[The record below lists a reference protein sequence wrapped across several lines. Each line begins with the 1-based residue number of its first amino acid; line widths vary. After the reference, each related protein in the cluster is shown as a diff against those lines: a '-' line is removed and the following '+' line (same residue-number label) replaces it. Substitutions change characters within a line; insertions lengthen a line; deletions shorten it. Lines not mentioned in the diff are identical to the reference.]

1 LTDSKG
7 LRVLHI
13 ITGLATG
20 GAEMMLLK
28 LLESTATAVDSKV
41 VVLMRRGALSG
52 KVESLGVDVEYLD
65 VGQGRL
71 PNPGTVLR
79 MLSMSRQFS
88 PDVIQ
93 GWMYHGNLAAW
104 LVSRFASRQVKLFWN
119 IRQTLYD
126 LACERRL
133 TRWLIGL
140 SRCLSSAPDKIVYNS
155 ALSAHQHEAIGY
167 PQRARVVIPN
177 GFNLQGFKPD
187 ESTRDAVRLEFG
199 LDPAAPLVIHVAR
212 YHPMKDHRNLLTTAK
227 QVLEG
232 VSGVKFLLVGHGVSK
247 ENEDLNRLCQD
258 TGLRNTVILAGERFD
273 LPQLMAAADVAVL
286 SSAWGE
292 GFPNVVGEAMACGT
306 PCVVTDV
313 GDSTWV
319 VGECGRV
326 VPPCDAD
333 ALSKAIVA
341 LLSDNNL
348 RKDLGYKARQRIQDL
363 FSIEKVSK
371 TYLDLYQ
378 GKLV

>member
-1 LTDSKG
+1 
-7 LRVLHI
+7 
-13 ITGLATG
+13 
-20 GAEMMLLK
+20 MLYK
-28 LLESTATAVDSKV
+28 LLAATASTIHSKV
-41 VVLMRRGALSG
+41 VVLMNRGVLSEKLDALG
-52 KVESLGVDVEYLD
+52 IDVEYL
-65 VGQGRL
+65 GMKQGKL
-71 PNPGTVLR
+71 PNPQAVFR
-79 MLSMSRQFS
+79 MISITRQFT
-88 PDVIQ
+88 PDAIQ

-104 LVSRFASRQVKLFWN
+104 LVSRFSGRQVKLFWN

-133 TRWLIGL
+133 TRCLIGL

-167 PQRARVVIPN
+167 PQRSRVVIPN
-177 GFNLQGFKPD
+177 GFNLQDFKPD

-212 YHPMKDHRNLLTTAK
+212 YHLMKDHRNLLDAAK

-232 VSGVKFLLVGHGVSK
+232 VSGIRFLLVGRGVTK
-247 ENEDLNRLCQD
+247 ENEDLKSLCQNL
-258 TGLRNTVILAGERFD
+258 GLRNNAILIGERFD
-273 LPQLMAAADVAVL
+273 LPRLMSAADIVVL

-313 GDSTWV
+313 GDSAWV
-319 VGECGRV
+319 VGECGRI

-333 ALSKAIVA
+333 ALSKTIVA
-341 LLSDNNL
+341 LLLDDGL
-348 RKDLGYKARQRIQDL
+348 RKELGYKARQRIQDL

-371 TYLDLYQ
+371 SYLDLYQ
-378 GKLV
+378 GKLN

>member
-1 LTDSKG
+1 
-7 LRVLHI
+7 
-13 ITGLATG
+13 
-20 GAEMMLLK
+20 MMLLK
-28 LLESTATAVDSKV
+28 LLESMGTAVDSKV
-41 VVLMRRGALSG
+41 VVLMGHGTLSG
-52 KVESLGVDVEYLD
+52 KIESLGVDVEYLD
-65 VGQGRL
+65 IGQGRL

-79 MLSMSRQFS
+79 MLSISRQFV

-93 GWMYHGNLAAW
+93 GWMYHGNWASGLAGRRSG
-104 LVSRFASRQVKLFWN
+104 LQGKLFGN

-140 SRCLSSAPDKIVYNS
+140 SRWLSSTPVNIIYNS
-155 ALSAHQHEAIGY
+155 ELSARQHEAIGY
-167 PQRARVVIPN
+167 PHQSRVVLPN
-177 GFNLQGFKPD
+177 GFDMKIFRPD
-187 ESTRDAVRLEFG
+187 KTARESVSVEFG
-199 LDPAAPLVIHVAR
+199 LGSNVRLVVHAAR
-212 YHPMKDHRNLLTTAK
+212 YHAMKDHRTVLMAAK
-227 QVLEG
+227 RTSEDLPG
-232 VSGVKFLLVGHGVSK
+232 VRFLLVGRGVTK
-247 ENEDLNRLCQD
+247 ENEYLKSLCQNL
-258 TGLRNTVILAGERFD
+258 GLRNNTILIGERFD
-273 LPQLMAAADVAVL
+273 LPRLMSAADIVVL

-313 GDSTWV
+313 GDSAWV

-333 ALSKAIVA
+333 ALSKTIVA
-341 LLSDNNL
+341 LLSDNSL